1 MKYIA
6 GALLPFTGRMRMTEL
21 YLTFTPVAAFLLGED
36 GVRAHHRWG
45 SEDPSAVAEI
55 IHKLEE
61 GRLPEELHGFIR
73 ENASGATIVVEDED
87 LARDIAA
94 KLGMEV
100 QVRGAHPVF
109 RGFRASLLEV
119 VKEQLGL
126 EKTEY
131 YTRLRAVALALARK
145 KVRKAAE
152 KRDLFIAQAINALDD
167 INKTINLFASR
178 VREWYS
184 LHFPELNDI
193 VEDHEDYLK
202 IVTYV
207 GARDNM
213 DEEKLREIGLDEET
227 IRRILSA
234 AKESMGADITDFDVE
249 AIRQVSR
256 IGLQLYEARRN
267 LEKYIDEAM
276 LEVAPN
282 VRGLVGPL
290 LGARLIALAGGIKKL
305 AMLPASTIQVLG
317 AEKALFRFLRYGS
330 RPPKHGVIFQYP
342 AIYRSPKWQRGKIAR
357 ALAAKL
363 AIAARI
369 DAFSGEYKADVL
381 KEELEKRI
389 EEIKKIYA
397 KPPVRKKREERR
409 EARRP
414 RREKR
419 RGGKKKF
426 KGRGR
431 RR

>member
-1 MKYIA
+1 MS
-6 GALLPFTGRMRMTEL
+6 EL
-21 YLTFTPVAAFLLGED
+21 YLAFTPLSAFLLDGE
-36 GVRAHHRWG
+36 GKVRAHHKWG
-45 SEDPSAVAEI
+45 SEDPSAIAELL
-55 IHKLEE
+55 HSLEE
-61 GRLPEELHGFIR
+61 GRLPGELEGFLKEKVGGEDRLI
-73 ENASGATIVVEDED
+73 VEDDD
-87 LARDIAA
+87 LARDIRAR
-94 KLGMEV
+94 LGV
-100 QVRGAHPVF
+100 NVDVKPAHEVF
-109 RGFRASLLEV
+109 RAFRAGLLEV
-119 VKEQLGL
+119 VGETLGVS
-126 EKTEY
+126 EEEY
-131 YTRLRAVALALARK
+131 YSKLRDVALALARR

-184 LHFPELNDI
+184 LHFPELNDL

-202 IVTYV
+202 IVTFI
-207 GARDNM
+207 GARSDI
-213 DEEKLREIGLDEET
+213 DEEKLREIGIDEET
-227 IRRILSA
+227 AKKIISA
-234 AKESMGADITDFDVE
+234 AKESMGADITDFDLE
-249 AIRQVSR
+249 AIRQISR
-256 IGLQLYEARRN
+256 IGLELYEARRN

-369 DAFSGEYKADVL
+369 DAFSGEYKADQL

-397 KPPVRKKREERR
+397 KPPVKKKREERR
-409 EARRP
+409 EARPP
-414 RREKR
+414 RERR
-419 RGGKKKF
+419 RGGKRRF
-426 KGRGR
+426 KGKGKGKRKR
-431 RR
+431 

>member
-1 MKYIA
+1 MA
-6 GALLPFTGRMRMTEL
+6 EL
-21 YLTFTPVAAFLLGED
+21 YLAFTPLAAFLLEGES
-36 GVRAHHRWG
+36 VAAHHKWG
-45 SEDPSAVAEI
+45 TEDPSALAEI
-55 IHKLEE
+55 LHKLEE
-61 GRLPEELHGFIR
+61 GKLPAELVEFLR
-73 ENASGATIVVEDED
+73 GALGEDTVIVVEDED
-87 LARDIAA
+87 IAREIA
-94 KLGMEV
+94 
-100 QVRGAHPVF
+100 
-109 RGFRASLLEV
+109 ST
-119 VKEQLGL
+119 LGL
-126 EKTEY
+126 KVEIRQADPVYRRFRENVVGLAKEYLGIEPPEY
-131 YTRLRAVALALARK
+131 YSKVRAVALALARK
-145 KVRKAAE
+145 KVRRAAE

-193 VEDHEDYLK
+193 VEDHEVYLK
-202 IVTYV
+202 IVT
-207 GARDNM
+207 
-213 DEEKLREIGLDEET
+213 EIGSRDQMNEENLKELGLGDETVEK
-227 IRRILSA
+227 ILAA
-234 AKESMGADITDFDVE
+234 AKESMGADITDFDLE

-256 IGLQLYEARRN
+256 IGLELYQARRN

-305 AMLPASTIQVLG
+305 AMMPASTIQVLG
-317 AEKALFRFLRYGS
+317 AEKALFRFLKYGT

-389 EEIKKIYA
+389 EEIKKTYA
-397 KPPVRKKREERR
+397 KPPVRKKAEAR
-409 EARRP
+409 EARPP

-419 RGGKKKF
+419 KGGKKKKKF
-426 KGRGR
+426 RGRGR

>member
-1 MKYIA
+1 
-6 GALLPFTGRMRMTEL
+6 MTEL
-21 YLTFTPVAAFLLGED
+21 YLAFTPVSAFLITSEE
-36 GVRAHHRWG
+36 VKAYHKWS

-55 IHKLEE
+55 LHKLEE
-61 GRLPEELHGFIR
+61 GKLPEELHSFL
-73 ENASGATIVVEDED
+73 EKEASGSTIVVEDEE
-87 LARDIAA
+87 LARDIASR
-94 KLGMEV
+94 LGLEV
-100 QVRGAHPVF
+100 EVSQAHPVF
-109 RGFRASLLEV
+109 RNFRAQLLEIV
-119 VKEQLGL
+119 EKELGIDSS
-126 EKTEY
+126 EY
-131 YTRLRAVALALARK
+131 YSRLRAVALALARK

-202 IVTYV
+202 IVTYI

-213 DEEKLREIGLDEET
+213 DDEKLREIGLDEET
-227 IRRILSA
+227 TKKILSA

-256 IGLQLYEARRN
+256 IGLQLYDARRN

-330 RPPKHGVIFQYP
+330 RPPKHGIIFQYP

-397 KPPVRKKREERR
+397 KPPVKKKEERR

-419 RGGKKKF
+419 RGGRKKKF
-426 KGRGR
+426 KGKSR

>member
-1 MKYIA
+1 
-6 GALLPFTGRMRMTEL
+6 MTEL
-21 YLTFTPVAAFLLGED
+21 YLAFTPVSAFLITGEE
-36 GVRAHHRWG
+36 VKAHHKWS

-55 IHKLEE
+55 LHKLEE
-61 GRLPEELHGFIR
+61 GKLPEELYGFL
-73 ENASGATIVVEDED
+73 EKEASGSTIVVEDEE
-87 LARDIAA
+87 LARDIASR
-94 KLGMEV
+94 LGLEV
-100 QVRGAHPVF
+100 QVSQAHPVF
-109 RGFRASLLEV
+109 RNFRAQLLEIV
-119 VKEQLGL
+119 EKELGMDSG
-126 EKTEY
+126 EY
-131 YTRLRAVALALARK
+131 YSRLRAVALALARK

-202 IVTYV
+202 IVTYI
-207 GARDNM
+207 GARDNL

-227 IRRILSA
+227 TKKILSA

-256 IGLQLYEARRN
+256 IGLQLYDARRN

-397 KPPVRKKREERR
+397 KPPVKKKKEERR
-409 EARRP
+409 EAKRP

-419 RGGKKKF
+419 RGGRKKKF
-426 KGRGR
+426 KGKSR